1 MVLGTNLEPQFSVIM
16 KNREGDRLS
25 LNTVYLSFSSF
36 SLRPLR
42 PLRFVKEIDPLAAEK
57 REKIKEV

>member
-1 MVLGTNLEPQFSVIM
+1 M